1 MVSFVA
7 AFKEQI
13 RRLARKE
20 IRAQVAATKRA
31 AAQHR
36 RDIARIKRQLTACLR
51 RLERLEARQTRG
63 AAPTEPAIA
72 PEPLNRFSARSVRAQ
87 RKRLKLSAGEYGR
100 LVGVSGQT
108 IYQWEQGKSRPR
120 KSQFASLIALR
131 SIGRREALARLSEGR
146 DTGR

>member
-1 MVSFVA
+1 MVSFIA

-20 IRAQVAATKRA
+20 IRAQIAPTKRA

-36 RDIARIKRQLTACLR
+36 RDIARIKRQLMTCLR
-51 RLERLEARQTRG
+51 RLEKLETRQNRG
-63 AAPTEPAIA
+63 AVSGEPAA
-72 PEPLNRFSARSVRAQ
+72 SANPKNRFSARSVRAQ
-87 RKRLKLSAGEYGR
+87 RKRLKFSAAEYGR

-131 SIGRREALARLSEGR
+131 SIGRREALARVKQKR
-146 DTGR
+146 PID